1 MRYLLLGAAS
11 FALLA
16 CQVNVGG
23 TGAVSP
29 QSPTPDPNAQAAAT
43 PAAPAAPA
51 AAATPAAAGTTRQIT
66 RIHRPQDPAPQTGV
80 APATATTSTP
90 TSPVAAAGTTTPPPP
105 AEAPPIQ
112 GSNEFGSGSPAA
124 GAFRGTIYFIPDGT
138 QKVPRA
144 PVGSAIA
151 TVYTDKFDV
160 SPREFTRGFPGVNN
174 RFEWFNVQYDGTFDV
189 AKDGDYKFR
198 LLSDDGAVFLV
209 DGNVVV
215 DNDGVHSPR
224 NKEGHAVLKA
234 GPHRLQLF
242 YFQGPATEIALQL
255 FVTAPQQAERIFTS
269 KL

>member
-11 FALLA
+11 LALVA
-16 CQVNVGG
+16 CQINMGG
-23 TGAVSP
+23 GGAASP
-29 QSPTPDPNAQAAAT
+29 QAAPDPNAQAATPAT
-43 PAAPAAPA
+43 PV
-51 AAATPAAAGTTRQIT
+51 AAATPEPAGSAKQIQ
-66 RIHRPQDPAPQTGV
+66 RIRRPGPDAPPGTGV
-80 APATATTSTP
+80 APATTP
-90 TSPVAAAGTTTPPPP
+90 TGTTPVAAPTGTTTPPP

-112 GSNEFGSGSPAA
+112 GSNDFGSGSPSG
-124 GAFRGTIYFIPDGT
+124 GAFRGTIYFIPDST

-144 PVGSAIA
+144 PVGNAIA

-215 DNDGVHSPR
+215 DNDGVHSPSS
-224 NKEGHAVLKA
+224 KEGHAVLKA
-234 GPHRLQLF
+234 GQHRLQLF

-255 FVTAPQQAERIFTS
+255 FVTAPQTAERIFTS